1 MEIQNKDG
9 YTALMGASAMGHL
22 RIVRF
27 LHENLNENG
36 AANISI
42 RNDYKDTPLILAA
55 RNGHFPVVQYLLVS
69 GYFFPFYYIM
79 LVLERGFE
87 KHKVSLE
94 GDDNFACG

>member
-55 RNGHFPVVQYLLVS
+55 RNGHFPVVQYLLV
-69 GYFFPFYYIM
+69 
-79 LVLERGFE
+79 RGFFVNSSILS
-87 KHKVSLE
+87 HFLRGVSFV
-94 GDDNFACG
+94 GDHNFACS